1 MSYNWKYDGH
11 NDDTTKIHSIYCARI
26 IQRFPPIYIW
36 LIKLK
41 DGTEKVIDAYSKEDF
56 EHAEDIKAFE
66 YSKQNAAD
74 LNTKELEKYFKMS
87 SNS

>member
-11 NDDTTKIHSIYCARI
+11 NDSNTKIQSIYCSRV
-26 IQRFPPIYIW
+26 IQRFPPIYVW

-41 DGTEKVIDAYSKEDF
+41 DGTEKVIDAYTTKDF
-56 EHAEDIKAFE
+56 EHEEDLKAFE
-66 YSKQNAAD
+66 YSKKNSSY
-74 LNTKELEKYFKMS
+74 LNTKELEKYFKMI